1 MEDNERGMG
10 AYGAEIT
17 EEAAQFIAQM
27 AGGDARRAL
36 NAVELGILTTEPDE
50 NGRIL
55 IDLAAAEECIQRKA
69 AVSYTHLDNPSIVI
83 VIVYHLH
90 KVK

>member
-1 MEDNERGMG
+1 MVMQPEPIYLAYED
-10 AYGAEIT
+10 IT
-17 EEAAQFIAQM
+17 QNIEKKPREMCIRDRFIAQM

-69 AVSYTHLDNPSIVI
+69 VNRCV
-83 VIVYHLH
+83 
-90 KVK
+90 